1 MDLFPLARGRVSTNQ
16 NVGEGLAV
24 VAVVVVEEK
33 LGFRQNVCFSCNLI
47 AGVECALRPWDFVAK
62 ENCKMKM
69 KVNKRLYVGIKDL
82 PKSSGLITRASETF
96 SIVAVITPFK
106 AEAFET

>member
-1 MDLFPLARGRVSTNQ
+1 MVFAQYILHNLAQVHPFPVTSEAVDHTAERANAHMGVFGLLRGKVHTDQ
-16 NVGEGLAV
+16 DVGEGLTV

-47 AGVECALRPWDFVAK
+47 AGVECALRPWDFVAE

-69 KVNKRLYVGIKDL
+69 KVNKRL
-82 PKSSGLITRASETF
+82 
-96 SIVAVITPFK
+96 
-106 AEAFET
+106 

>member
-1 MDLFPLARGRVSTNQ
+1 MGVFGLLRGKVHTDQ
-16 NVGEGLAV
+16 DVGEGLTV

-47 AGVECALRPWDFVAK
+47 AGVECALRPWDFVAE

-69 KVNKRLYVGIKDL
+69 KVNKRL
-82 PKSSGLITRASETF
+82 
-96 SIVAVITPFK
+96 
-106 AEAFET
+106 